1 MRSPHTPSPLRR
13 TSVIQVLSFG
23 LSLVDALTNPYSL
36 TRTRELLQERTKNR
50 TTNFLSLCQSKIY
63 SGPNNP
69 YRGLLHS
76 AGFTWERLENE
87 VLLNGLEATLSKLA
101 GDGIYLDID
110 EFKGKKPIIR
120 KRLTMQLNASDL
132 DMVSGPSVPLQSSGS
147 RGPRMQTPID
157 VEGIKF
163 LSSYIPLIADV
174 LQAKNLPVIL
184 YYPMPSVPGIIHL
197 ITFALGGLAPSAW
210 FSQTPVLPLWRSAV
224 GIKLRILLLAARL
237 RGVSLPAPKFSDIRH
252 PVPLARWIKTNCPDG
267 SLIATFP
274 GSALRLI
281 QVSQMT
287 RINLPPIVFILG
299 GEPITPLKRKILEE
313 NGHRVFPW
321 FSTVEAG
328 RIALGCMNPKMPDDM
343 HILEDRFVAVINERF
358 IESIQKKQ
366 SSLLFTSLLP
376 DAHKLFLNV
385 ETGDSGILEK
395 RTCRCPWETLGLRT
409 HLFSVQSFEKLTLEG
424 MTYMSDALSS
434 LVDDILPSMFGGTPA
449 DYQFSEEEGEDGL
462 TRLVVSVNPVIEA
475 NEISLHDVVM
485 EAIRASTPI
494 ITPMAD
500 LLSRASSV
508 IVCRR
513 HPRLTA
519 SGKILNLIAK
529 TKSS

>member
-1 MRSPHTPSPLRR
+1 MIPLTQSHLQR
-13 TSVIQVLSFG
+13 TTVMQALSFG
-23 LSLVDALTNPYSL
+23 ISLVDALTNPY
-36 TRTRELLQERTKNR
+36 TVTQARKLLQERIDNR
-50 TTNFLSLCQSKIY
+50 ITNFLSLCQSKIY
-63 SGPNNP
+63 SEPSNP
-69 YRGLLHS
+69 YRELLRS
-76 AGFTWERLENE
+76 AGYTWDRLENE
-87 VLLNGLEATLSKLA
+87 VFLNGLESTLSKMA
-101 GDGIYLDID
+101 KDGIYLDID

-120 KRLTMQLNASDL
+120 NGLTLQLAASAL

-157 VEGIKF
+157 VEGIKL

-174 LQAKNLPVIL
+174 LQVKNLPVIL

-197 ITFALGGLAPSAW
+197 ITFALGGLSPSAW

-224 GIKLRILLLAARL
+224 GIKLRFLLLAARL
-237 RGVSLPAPKFSDIRH
+237 RGVSLPSPKFSDIRH
-252 PVPLARWIKTNCPDG
+252 PVPLARWIQNNCPDG

-287 RINLPPIVFILG
+287 RIKLPPIVFILG

-313 NGHRVFPW
+313 DGHRLFPW

-328 RIALGCMNPKMPDDM
+328 RVALGCLKPNMTDDM
-343 HILEDRFVAVINERF
+343 HILEDRFVAVKHERF
-358 IESIQKKQ
+358 VNSSQKKQ
-366 SSLLFTSLLP
+366 SALLFTSLLS
-376 DAHKLFLNV
+376 DAYKLFLNV
-385 ETGDSGILEK
+385 ETGDNGILEK
-395 RTCRCPWETLGLRT
+395 RACKCPWETLGLRT
-409 HLFSVQSFEKLTLEG
+409 HLHSVQSFEKLTLEG
-424 MTYMSDALSS
+424 MTYMSDALTS
-434 LVDDILPSMFGGTPA
+434 LVDNILPSRFGGTPA

-485 EAIRASTPI
+485 ESLRASAPI
-494 ITPMAD
+494 LTPMTD

-508 IVCRR
+508 VVCRR

-519 SGKILNLIAK
+519 SGKILTLITK
-529 TKSS
+529 TKSF

>member
-1 MRSPHTPSPLRR
+1 MF
-13 TSVIQVLSFG
+13 FG
-23 LSLVDALTNPYSL
+23 LSLLDALSHPYSANQAQ
-36 TRTRELLQERTKNR
+36 ELMRDRLDSRSAS
-50 TTNFLSLCQSKIY
+50 FISLCMSTIFK
-63 SGPNNP
+63 NP
-69 YRGLLHS
+69 DNPFAMLLHS
-76 AGFTWERLENE
+76 AGYTPDRLENS
-87 VLLNGLEATLSKLA
+87 VSSRGLETTLSDLA
-101 GDGIYLDID
+101 NKGVYLDIE
-110 EFKGKKPIIR
+110 EFKGKKPVIR
-120 KRLTMQLNASDL
+120 RGLSLHFSASDV
-132 DMVSGPSVPLQSSGS
+132 DKVAGPSVYLQSSGS

-157 VEGIKF
+157 MEGIKL
-163 LSSYIPLIADV
+163 LSSYIPLIADF
-174 LQAKNLPVIL
+174 LQVKNLPVIL

-197 ITFALGGLAPSAW
+197 ITFALGGFTPSAW

-252 PVPLARWIKTNCPDG
+252 PVLLARWINKNCPNG

-287 RINLPPIVFILG
+287 RTKLPPIVFILG

-313 NGHRVFPW
+313 DGHRVFPW

-328 RIALGCMNPKMPDDM
+328 RIALGCLNSKTPDDM
-343 HILEDRFVAVINERF
+343 HILEDRFVAVKHERF
-358 IESIQKKQ
+358 VDSLQKKQ

-376 DAHKLFLNV
+376 EAHKLFLNV

-395 RTCRCPWETLGLRT
+395 RICKCPWETLGLRT
-409 HLFSVQSFEKLTLEG
+409 HLHSVQSFEKLTLEG

-434 LVDDILPSMFGGTPA
+434 LVDDILPSRFGGTPA
-449 DYQFSEEEGEDGL
+449 DYQFSEEEGKDGL
-462 TRLVVSVNPVIEA
+462 TRLVVSVNPVIEF

-485 EAIRASTPI
+485 ETLRASSPI
-494 ITPMAD
+494 ITPMTD
-500 LLSRASSV
+500 LLTRASSV

-519 SGKILNLIAK
+519 SGKILTLIGK
-529 TKSS
+529 TKSK